1 MAYTT
6 INKSTDYFNTILYT
20 GTGNTGQGQTGV
32 GFQPDMT
39 WIKCRSHAQSHMV
52 QDAVRGATK
61 QIFPNTNGAET
72 SWTNGLTSFDSD
84 GFTVAGSDEGGASSK
99 TYVAWNWKANGAGS
113 ANTDGSINTTST
125 SVNTTAGFSIS
136 KYTGTGSNA
145 TVGHGL
151 GKVPKVIIFKKLN
164 SADNWFNYHEPLG
177 NTKRLLL
184 STNDAEATSA
194 GYFNSTT
201 PTSSVFSLG
210 TNGGNN
216 QSGDDYVAYC
226 WSEIYGF
233 SKFGSYLGNGNA
245 DGSFIYTGF
254 KPAMVIIK
262 LYSTGSENWRI
273 FDNKRIGYN
282 PNNYKLYP
290 SLNNTEGTSDLIDL
304 YSNGFK
310 PRSTSVEFNGSGNGY
325 IYMAFGQS
333 LVGSNNVPCTAR

>member
-6 INKSTDYFNTILYT
+6 INKSTDYFNTKLYT
-20 GTGNTGQGQTGV
+20 GTGATGQGQTGV

-164 SADNWFNYHEPLG
+164 SSDNWFNYHEPLG

>member
-164 SADNWFNYHEPLG
+164 SSDNWFNYHEPLG

-254 KPAMVIIK
+254 NPAMVIIK